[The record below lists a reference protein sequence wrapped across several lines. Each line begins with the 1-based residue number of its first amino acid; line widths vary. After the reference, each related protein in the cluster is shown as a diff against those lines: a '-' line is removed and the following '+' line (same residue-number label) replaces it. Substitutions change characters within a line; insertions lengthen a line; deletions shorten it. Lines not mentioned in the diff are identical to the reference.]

1 MPNEDLIDIKEVA
14 NILHISIPAVRD
26 YKKRGLIKIVDKEG
40 NKDLYSK
47 KDILLRYSIIK
58 EKRRAGHSLAQISSL
73 LESELRRREVA

>member
-14 NILHISIPAVRD
+14 NILRISIPAVRD
-26 YKKRGLIKIVDKEG
+26 YKKRGLISIADKKG
-40 NKDLYSK
+40 NKDLYNK
-47 KDILLRYSIIK
+47 ADILLRYSIIK